1 MRLIHDT
8 AAEEWHI
15 QRRSWEAR
23 HPCEPE
29 PPDEEPPPRSPH
41 QPHCNRSLTYE
52 TVVRVLL
59 RVAWPPPFRQ
69 PR

>member
-41 QPHCNRSLTYE
+41 NRSNLIITE
-52 TVVRVLL
+52 FQLKIGRASCRERV
-59 RVAWPPPFRQ
+59 
-69 PR
+69 